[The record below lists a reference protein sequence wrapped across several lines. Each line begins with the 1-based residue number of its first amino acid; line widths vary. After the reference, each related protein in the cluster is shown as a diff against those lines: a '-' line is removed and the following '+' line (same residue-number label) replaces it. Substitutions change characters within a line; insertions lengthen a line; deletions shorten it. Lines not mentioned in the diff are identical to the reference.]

1 MEARSSSAPSLEDR
15 RRLEVRRETPASC
28 GLVEATEED
37 GDDALGTAAL
47 PPQPLPP
54 RVNYF
59 AKLIFCFPRPIAK
72 CH

>member
-1 MEARSSSAPSLEDR
+1 MEARSSSAPPLEDR
-15 RRLEVRRETPASC
+15 RRLQVRRETPASG

-54 RVNYF
+54 STM
-59 AKLIFCFPRPIAK
+59 LGEMI
-72 CH
+72 